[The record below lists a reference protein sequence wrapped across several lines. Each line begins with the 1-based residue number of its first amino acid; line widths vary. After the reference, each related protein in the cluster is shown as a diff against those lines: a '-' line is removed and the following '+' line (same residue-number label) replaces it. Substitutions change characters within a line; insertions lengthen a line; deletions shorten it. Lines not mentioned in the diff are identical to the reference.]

1 MGSGRPRGRL
11 NGVDIKADVL
21 RRARTLAGLS
31 LAQVAGDELTRQ
43 AVHLIET
50 GKVRPSMNSLRTITG
65 RLAVPIEAVL
75 VQPPAAY
82 KSDGE
87 VAELQA
93 LFGQQRYSD
102 TLQRGVEILKSAD
115 SPPVVALIDQCVGHA
130 LIYLGRPLEALSRLK
145 LARGLFE
152 SLADDHGAVET
163 MELMAKALYF
173 AEDPAALGVAMQALE
188 RCRTLDPR
196 PPEIES
202 RVLERIGSIH
212 VGRGDHAAG
221 RSYYEQ
227 ALQAAGPVRDLAQVA
242 RIYHG
247 LGFCYLKVGD
257 LARAI
262 DMVMKAETLY
272 EAELRISGAPPN
284 LNLPRVESDLGFLLM
299 EQGDLERAEQR
310 FQSALRTYAELGV
323 ERVRSHALLSL
334 GELRHR
340 QGRYAE
346 GVEMV
351 EEAITLAQRFFETRA
366 LGAGYKQL
374 GELRAAQGDR
384 DGAVEDFRRAL
395 AILEEAG
402 LDEHRAECL
411 RAYERVIAGR
421 RHSQEAAGA

>member
-1 MGSGRPRGRL
+1 
-11 NGVDIKADVL
+11 
-21 RRARTLAGLS
+21 
-31 LAQVAGDELTRQ
+31 
-43 AVHLIET
+43 VHLIET

-75 VQPPAAY
+75 AQPPVAQ
-82 KSDGE
+82 KSDHE

-93 LFGQQRYSD
+93 LFAQQRYSD
-102 TLQRGVEILKSAD
+102 TLERGVEILKSAD
-115 SPPVVALIDQCVGHA
+115 SPRVVALVHQCVGHA
-130 LIYLGRPLEALSRLK
+130 LIYLGRPIEALCRLK
-145 LARGLFE
+145 LALELFE
-152 SLADDHGAVET
+152 SLADDLRAVET
-163 MELMAKALYF
+163 MELMAKALYL
-173 AEDPAALGVAMQALE
+173 AEDPDALGMAMQALE
-188 RCRTLDPR
+188 RCRTLDLR

-212 VGRGDHAAG
+212 TGRGDHVAG

-262 DMVMKAETLY
+262 DLVMKAETLY
-272 EAELRISGAPPN
+272 EAELRISDAPPN
-284 LNLPRVESDLGFLLM
+284 QNLPRVESDLGVLLM

-310 FQSALRTYAELGV
+310 FQSALRRYAALGV

-340 QGRYAE
+340 QGRYDE
-346 GVEMV
+346 GVELV
-351 EEAITLAQRFFETRA
+351 EEAIKLAQRFFETRA
-366 LGAGYKQL
+366 LGEGYTQL

-402 LDEHRAECL
+402 LDEHRTECL

-421 RHSQEAAGA
+421 RQSQEAAGA